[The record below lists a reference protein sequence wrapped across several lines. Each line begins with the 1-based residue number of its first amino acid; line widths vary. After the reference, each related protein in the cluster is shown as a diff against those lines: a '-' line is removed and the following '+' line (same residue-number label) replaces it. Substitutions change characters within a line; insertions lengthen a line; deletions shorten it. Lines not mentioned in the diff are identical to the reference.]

1 MSLNTSCFTSCVL
14 STCLAVYV
22 QTETE
27 KLRAEAKARREAKKA
42 AEGVDGESNSMSGK
56 AKKEKKDKVHMTRRE
71 ELDMLKEK
79 ELAGEKLSNRE
90 RKMLTKYQE
99 ELEEEVAMQEEY
111 SAGLESFSLTL
122 GGKSTGEEGEGET
135 YSAVDIV
142 VPSFT
147 ITAPNRVLFQ
157 DAQLKLSNGKRY
169 GVLGPNGRGKST
181 LLKFLAARRI
191 PVPEGIDVLLAEQE
205 VHASDDSVVEQ
216 VLSAD
221 TRRTALLKEE
231 IELNEKIDRGDDD
244 GEGLEKL
251 VERLQAVGEELDAI
265 GAYSREAKVR
275 RILGGLG
282 FTEKMQEENSRSLS
296 GGWRMRV
303 SLAKTLF
310 VEPRLLLLDEPTNH
324 LDLDAVLWLEDY
336 IATQW
341 SGTCLIVSHDADFL
355 DAVCTNI
362 LNVDDMKL
370 NSYSGSYGQFLK
382 MKNQIFA
389 KKNKDWN
396 LQQKTIQSFKVKGIT
411 EENAIKKTLEKLGWD
426 KLMEG
431 QPREY
436 RVRFSFK
443 GEIFLYM
450 YLRF

>member
-1 MSLNTSCFTSCVL
+1 MIDDVDELTSKL
-14 STCLAVYV
+14 SSHSHV
-22 QTETE
+22 ETE
-27 KLRAEAKARREAKKA
+27 RLRAEAKARREAKQA
-42 AEGVDGESNSMSGK
+42 AELLNGGGK
-56 AKKEKKDKVHMTRRE
+56 DEKPKKERKDKVVMTRRE
-71 ELDMLKEK
+71 ELDMLQEK
-79 ELAGEKLSNRE
+79 EQAGEKLSNQE
-90 RKMLTKYQE
+90 KKKLAKYKD
-99 ELEEEVAMQEEY
+99 ELEEEVIMQEEY
-111 SAGLESFSLTL
+111 ESGLDSFALTL
-122 GGKSTGEEGEGET
+122 GGKSTGGEGEEGET
-135 YSAVDIV
+135 LSAVDII

-191 PVPEGIDVLLAEQE
+191 PVPEGVDVLLAEQE
-205 VHASDDSVVEQ
+205 VHASDESVVEQ

-221 TRRTALLKEE
+221 KKRSALLKEE
-231 IELNEKIDRGDDD
+231 IELNEKIDRGGDGDDND
-244 GEGLEKL
+244 GGLEKL
-251 VERLQAVGEELDAI
+251 VERLQAVGDELDAI

-282 FTEKMQEENSRSLS
+282 FTEKMQEEGSRSLS

-303 SLAKTLF
+303 SLARALF

-324 LDLDAVLWLEDY
+324 LDLDAVLWLEEY
-336 IATQW
+336 MATQW
-341 SGTCLIVSHDADFL
+341 HNTCLIVSHDADFL

-370 NSYSGSYGQFLK
+370 NAYSGSYGSFLK

-389 KKNKDWN
+389 KKNKDWT
-396 LQQKTIQSFKVKGIT
+396 LQQKSIQNFKSKGNT
-411 EENAIKKTLEKLGWD
+411 EDNAIKRTLEKLGWD
-426 KLMEG
+426 HLIES

-443 GEIFLYM
+443 GK
-450 YLRF
+450 